1 MEITK
6 APMPTELDNL
16 ISESFDLRQQIQ
28 QLQQEYDAKRS
39 QILGIMT
46 ATNQKFYLNDI
57 CKAIRTDPISIE
69 SVSKELFIKALQEVD
84 IPREKK
90 VFIWNRSVKEVK
102 RPGTIILQALKNKDK
117 TVDCNE
123 P

>member
-1 MEITK
+1 METFE
-6 APMPTELDNL
+6 APMPSELDNL
-16 ISESFDLRQQIQ
+16 IGESFKLRQQIQ
-28 QLQQEYDAKRS
+28 QLQQKYDAKRS

-69 SVSKELFIKALQEVD
+69 SVSKDLFIKALQEVD

-90 VFIWNRSVKEVK
+90 VFIWNRSVKEVR
-102 RPGTIILQALKNKDK
+102 RPATVILQSLKNKNQATDS
-117 TVDCNE
+117 N
-123 P
+123 

>member
-1 MEITK
+1 METIE
-6 APMPTELDNL
+6 APMSSELDNL
-16 ISESFDLRQQIQ
+16 IGESMDLRQQIHD
-28 QLQQEYDAKRS
+28 LQQKYDAKRS

-90 VFIWNRSVKEVK
+90 VFIWNHSVKEVK
-102 RPGTIILQALKNKDK
+102 RPETVILQARKNKDK
-117 TVDCNE
+117 IPDCK
-123 P
+123 

>member
-1 MEITK
+1 
-6 APMPTELDNL
+6 MPSELDNL
-16 ISESFDLRQQIQ
+16 IGESIDLRRQIQ
-28 QLQQEYDAKRS
+28 DLQQKYDAKRG

-57 CKAIRTDPISIE
+57 CKAIRTDPVSME

-102 RPGTIILQALKNKDK
+102 RPEIVILQSLKNKNQAPDS
-117 TVDCNE
+117 NF
-123 P
+123 